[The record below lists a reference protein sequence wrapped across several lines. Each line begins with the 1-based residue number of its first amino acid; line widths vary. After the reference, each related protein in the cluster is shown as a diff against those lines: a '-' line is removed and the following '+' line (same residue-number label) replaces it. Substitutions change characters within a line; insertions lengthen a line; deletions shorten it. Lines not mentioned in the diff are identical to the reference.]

1 MSSAAALPS
10 PTSQQ
15 PQYVEE
21 PSIAVF
27 TITLNNTGAGSAFT
41 KVAVPIDRDAD
52 FLLTG
57 VNGSSTGSYT
67 INLYLPSGRQMASSS
82 MQNANFVSPDPQQP
96 TAILATPLYRSGSN
110 GPALDLANTSGGS
123 NTIEI
128 EFSGIRRLRTA

>member
-1 MSSAAALPS
+1 MSSAATPS
-10 PTSQQ
+10 PSGQQ

-27 TITLNNTGAGSAFT
+27 TVTLNASGAGSAFT
-41 KVAVPIDRDAD
+41 KVAVPVDRDAD

-57 VNGSSTGSYT
+57 VNGSSTGDYT

-96 TAILATPLYRSGSN
+96 TAILAAPLYRAGSN
-110 GPALDLANTSGGS
+110 GPSLDVANTSGAPNS
-123 NTIEI
+123 IEI